1 MASDTDPEV
10 DSETQGAS
18 TSPQMTWVDA
28 MEEVFGSAV
37 DRQAE
42 IEMELDDM
50 DVKVP
55 VQLGEDPSYA
65 DWKLNGTVKLR
76 FDGISGPLADWLRYY
91 ARGEQ
96 PPVPG
101 DQDGTDASADDTDQ
115 SD

>member
-1 MASDTDPEV
+1 MSSDTD
-10 DSETQGAS
+10 SEAGSESQDGAAS
-18 TSPQMTWVDA
+18 DRMTWVDA

-65 DWKLNGTVKLR
+65 DWKLNGTVKFR
-76 FDGISGPLADWLRYY
+76 FDGVSGPLAEWLRYY
-91 ARGEQ
+91 ARGE
-96 PPVPG
+96 VPLIPG
-101 DQDGTDASADDTDQ
+101 QQDEGGEDTD
-115 SD
+115 SSE